1 MEALDAIM
9 TRKSV
14 REFEGKP
21 LPKET
26 IGNLLAAGM
35 QAPSARNGQPWHFVV
50 ITGKETLA
58 KVAEFSQYAS
68 MAPSASAG
76 ILVCADTTNAGS
88 RDYFVQDCAAATQ
101 NILLA
106 AHALSLG
113 GVWTGV
119 YPNEE
124 KMDGFRKL
132 LGIPAHIAPV
142 SFVVVGHPK
151 KMVMATRR
159 YDGKKVHMEKW

>member
-1 MEALDAIM
+1 MEALEAIM

-14 REFEGKP
+14 REFEEKPMPEETVGK
-21 LPKET
+21 
-26 IGNLLAAGM
+26 LLAAGM
-35 QAPSARNGQPWHFVV
+35 QAPTARNGQPWHFIVM
-50 ITGKETLA
+50 TGKDALGQVA
-58 KVAEFSQYAS
+58 KFSQYAA

-76 ILVCADTTNAGS
+76 ILVCADTTKEAS
-88 RDYFVQDCAAATQ
+88 REYFVQDCAAATE

-106 AHALSLG
+106 AHALGMG

-124 KMDGFRKL
+124 KMEGFRKL
-132 LGIPAHIAPV
+132 LGIPSHIAPV
-142 SFVVVGHPK
+142 SFAVVGYPK
-151 KMVMATRR
+151 KRAPAASR